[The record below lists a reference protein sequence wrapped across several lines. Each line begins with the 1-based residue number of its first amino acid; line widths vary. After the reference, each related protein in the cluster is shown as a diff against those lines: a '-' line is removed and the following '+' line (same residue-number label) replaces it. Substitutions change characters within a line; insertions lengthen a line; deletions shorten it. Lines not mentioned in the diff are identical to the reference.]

1 MLKLALTGGMGT
13 GKSTVAVMLEQ
24 LGAVVIDADQA
35 VREVQRPGSAG
46 LARLV
51 AAFGSSILTPQEEL
65 NRPRLA
71 EIVFANPAAR
81 TRLEGIIHPLV
92 REWMEQHHQAALS
105 QGAEVVVHDIPLLFE
120 GRGSKGFDAV
130 LLVYAPEQVALC
142 RLTEQR
148 GFSESEARARMN
160 AQLSIE
166 KKRQLADYVIENTDS
181 LEELEREVGRVWRE
195 LIKG

>member
-71 EIVFANPAAR
+71 EI
-81 TRLEGIIHPLV
+81 
-92 REWMEQHHQAALS
+92 
-105 QGAEVVVHDIPLLFE
+105 
-120 GRGSKGFDAV
+120 
-130 LLVYAPEQVALC
+130 
-142 RLTEQR
+142 
-148 GFSESEARARMN
+148 
-160 AQLSIE
+160 
-166 KKRQLADYVIENTDS
+166 
-181 LEELEREVGRVWRE
+181 
-195 LIKG
+195 